1 MKRYKVYVYNTV
13 DKFWDCY
20 EVLAEDPVDARNVA
34 VQFAAENDSEWEGY
48 RVVLTFP
55 ELYEPLGGVVG
66 MSIVVVKEEP

>member
-1 MKRYKVYVYNTV
+1 MMLNMTETDY
-13 DKFWDCY
+13 
-20 EVLAEDPVDARNVA
+20 
-34 VQFAAENDSEWEGY
+34 EWEGY

>member
-1 MKRYKVYVYNTV
+1 MPISFCPADNINNILRSIKEGL
-13 DKFWDCY
+13 FFG
-20 EVLAEDPVDARNVA
+20 A

-66 MSIVVVKEEP
+66 MSIVVVKEE